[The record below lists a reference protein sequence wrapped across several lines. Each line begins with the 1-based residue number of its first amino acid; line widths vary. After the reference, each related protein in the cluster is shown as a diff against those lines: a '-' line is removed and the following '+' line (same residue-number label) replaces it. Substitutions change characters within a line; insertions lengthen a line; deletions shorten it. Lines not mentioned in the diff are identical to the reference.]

1 MWRVIITVKRDM
13 SNKNQ
18 GRSGWTNQ
26 LPQSLRL
33 ISASSGISR
42 QRTPRNSY
50 GWTSRTRMLSLA
62 TSFGRATSSADRGT
76 RLKHQGHPVTEYYQA
91 VSCQYSVSMAWS
103 PSVFTSESLLCAK
116 LRQDVRSKRLDRS
129 VRAILQSRSL
139 YISHAGRPSA
149 WSWPRCS
156 IYPSC

>member
-1 MWRVIITVKRDM
+1 VAGDHHCEAGYVEQESRKEWLDQPASPVVKADQRVVRNLPPKDP
-13 SNKNQ
+13 SK
-18 GRSGWTNQ
+18 Q
-26 LPQSLRL
+26 LRVDEQDAHAFSCYL
-33 ISASSGISR
+33 
-42 QRTPRNSY
+42 
-50 GWTSRTRMLSLA
+50 LS
-62 TSFGRATSSADRGT
+62 RATSSADRGT